1 MINNL
6 YKQFLTIAE
15 QSNPLHK
22 ETYMFTPEIMHF
34 CRRLQKRGRI
44 ADLARLE
51 RSHLYDY
58 YRYVDT
64 KGETA
69 QSPHYANAHRFGA
82 QLVCTL
88 LYFNKVTAENYAKP
102 KARYYCSPYSRSVCL

>member
-1 MINNL
+1 MKESL
-6 YKQFLTIAE
+6 YNQFLEIADK
-15 QSNPLHK
+15 SNPLHK

-34 CRRLQKRGRI
+34 CRWLNKRGSI

-51 RSHLYDY
+51 RGHLYDY

-64 KGETA
+64 KSETA

-88 LYFNKVTAENYAKP
+88 LYFNKVTADNFAAPSPRRYGSPSRGRIYA
-102 KARYYCSPYSRSVCL
+102 